1 MIIDLLR
8 LRNSLSLLNNLEGLL
23 LMLNGLVLDLLVLH
37 LLLLHLLMLHLL
49 VLYLLVE
56 LLLEKLHLILILQLG
71 LGLSIGHKYLKVALT
86 IFIDLVIVVLSK
98 LWPNDLL
105 LFGELLSNR

>member
-1 MIIDLLR
+1 
-8 LRNSLSLLNNLEGLL
+8 
-23 LMLNGLVLDLLVLH
+23 MLNGLVLDLLVLH

-71 LGLSIGHKYLKVALT
+71 LSLSIGHKYLKVALT

-105 LFGELLSNR
+105 LFGELLSNG